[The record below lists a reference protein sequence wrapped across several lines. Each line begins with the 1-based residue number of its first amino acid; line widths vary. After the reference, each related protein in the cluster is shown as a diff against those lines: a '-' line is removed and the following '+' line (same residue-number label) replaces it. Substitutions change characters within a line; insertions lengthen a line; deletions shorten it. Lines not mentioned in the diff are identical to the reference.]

1 MLHVHY
7 LYSFKTVRPAI
18 SYRLFSG
25 GILSGVPRHR
35 MTWLKRDSQNMFSVD
50 GKTDF
55 TPITC
60 VFVVDW

>member
-25 GILSGVPRHR
+25 GILSGVPMAEVRQP
-35 MTWLKRDSQNMFSVD
+35 KY
-50 GKTDF
+50 
-55 TPITC
+55 I
-60 VFVVDW
+60 

>member
-25 GILSGVPRHR
+25 GILSGVPRHDMAEVR
-35 MTWLKRDSQNMFSVD
+35 QPKY
-50 GKTDF
+50 
-55 TPITC
+55 I
-60 VFVVDW
+60 

>member
-25 GILSGVPRHR
+25 GILSECP
-35 MTWLKRDSQNMFSVD
+35 D
-50 GKTDF
+50 
-55 TPITC
+55 IE
-60 VFVVDW
+60 